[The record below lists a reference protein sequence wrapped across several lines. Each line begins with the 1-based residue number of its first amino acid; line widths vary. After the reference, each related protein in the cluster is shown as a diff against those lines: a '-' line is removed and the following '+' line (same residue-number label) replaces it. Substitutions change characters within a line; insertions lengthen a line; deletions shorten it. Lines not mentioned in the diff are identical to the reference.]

1 MHIYIHSSI
10 YIKMCELYKNSIEYT
25 KKYSWNHESY
35 ASKSYPWTKDKLV
48 KEPSVE
54 IFILHWNSHII
65 WSLQQNV
72 IMPVYNNKKELDIS
86 LILFPQQLNTHEIF
100 FFLICFLVFHID
112 IHWLQTDIMCSKVRR
127 GWELFKRYREIIY
140 Q

>member
-1 MHIYIHSSI
+1 
-10 YIKMCELYKNSIEYT
+10 MCELYKNSIEYT

-127 GWELFKRYREIIY
+127 GWELFKRCREIIY

>member
-1 MHIYIHSSI
+1 MHIYTQFNI
-10 YIKMCELYKNSIEYT
+10 YKACGCIKIVLNIQ
-25 KKYSWNHESY
+25 KYSWNHESY
-35 ASKSYPWTKDKLV
+35 ASKSYPWTKEKLV

-86 LILFPQQLNTHEIF
+86 LILFPQQLNTHEVF

-112 IHWLQTDIMCSKVRR
+112 IHWLKKLTSCVAKWEGVENYLKV
-127 GWELFKRYREIIY
+127 
-140 Q
+140 

>member
-1 MHIYIHSSI
+1 M
-10 YIKMCELYKNSIEYT
+10 YKNSIEYT

-65 WSLQQNV
+65 WSLQQND
-72 IMPVYNNKKELDIS
+72 IMPVYNNKNRVRHIIDFVPTAVKHSWD
-86 LILFPQQLNTHEIF
+86 F
-100 FFLICFLVFHID
+100 FFLVSLFFTLIS
-112 IHWLQTDIMCSKVRR
+112 TDSKLTSCVAK
-127 GWELFKRYREIIY
+127 WEGVENYLKGIGK
-140 Q
+140 